1 MTQEDWRHQFKNPIS
16 QISESDS
23 VDPRINGNEVV
34 VEENACPIID
44 NETLI
49 KMVDNGGVVSML
61 ENCDLYMG
69 TWMKDEEYPIYSPSS
84 CLYVDEAFSC
94 QGKGRSDSKYLK

>member
-1 MTQEDWRHQFKNPIS
+1 M
-16 QISESDS
+16 
-23 VDPRINGNEVV
+23 INGSEVV
-34 VEENACPIID
+34 VEENTCPIID

-69 TWMKDEEYPIYSPSS
+69 TWMKDEEYLIYSDQSTQWDLS
-84 CLYVDEAFSC
+84 WCGL
-94 QGKGRSDSKYLK
+94 

>member
-16 QISESDS
+16 QISESDLAS
-23 VDPRINGNEVV
+23 EVV

-69 TWMKDEEYPIYSPSS
+69 TWMKDEEHPIYSPNS
-84 CLYVDEAFSC
+84 CPYVDEAFSC
-94 QGKGRSDSKYLK
+94 QGKGRSNSKYLK

>member
-1 MTQEDWRHQFKNPIS
+1 M
-16 QISESDS
+16 
-23 VDPRINGNEVV
+23 INGSEVV
-34 VEENACPIID
+34 VEENTCPIID

-84 CLYVDEAFSC
+84 CLYVDEAFNC
-94 QGKGRSDSKYLK
+94 QKKTRFY

>member
-23 VDPRINGNEVV
+23 VSEVV
-34 VEENACPIID
+34 VEENTCPIID
-44 NETLI
+44 NETSI

-69 TWMKDEEYPIYSPSS
+69 TWMKDEEYPIYSPNS
-84 CLYVDEAFSC
+84 CRYVDEAFSC

>member
-1 MTQEDWRHQFKNPIS
+1 MTQEGWRRQFKNPIS

-23 VDPRINGNEVV
+23 VDPRINGSEVV
-34 VEENACPIID
+34 VEENTCPIID

-61 ENCDLYMG
+61 ENCDLYMEHG
-69 TWMKDEEYPIYSPSS
+69 
-84 CLYVDEAFSC
+84 
-94 QGKGRSDSKYLK
+94 